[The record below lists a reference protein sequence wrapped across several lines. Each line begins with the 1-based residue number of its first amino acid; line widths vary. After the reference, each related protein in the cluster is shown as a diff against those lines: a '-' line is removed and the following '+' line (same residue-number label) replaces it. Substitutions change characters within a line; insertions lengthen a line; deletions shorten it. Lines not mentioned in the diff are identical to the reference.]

1 MCGIVGIVG
10 VMLVN
15 QLIYDVLMVFQYCGQ
30 DVVGI
35 IIIDVN
41 NCFCLC
47 KVNGLVSDVFE
58 VCYMQCLQGNMGIG
72 YVCYFMVGSF
82 SVFEVQLFYVNF
94 LYGIMFVYNGNL
106 INVYE
111 LCKKLFEEKCCYINI
126 IFDLEILFNI
136 FVSEL
141 DNFCYY
147 LLEVDN
153 IFVVIVVINC
163 LICGVYVC
171 VVMII
176 GYGMVVFCDLNGICL
191 LVLGKCDIDENCIEY
206 MVVFESVA
214 FDMLGFDFLCDVV
227 LGEVIYIIE
236 EGQLFIC

>member
-72 YVCYFMVGSF
+72 
-82 SVFEVQLFYVNF
+82 
-94 LYGIMFVYNGNL
+94 VY
-106 INVYE
+106 
-111 LCKKLFEEKCCYINI
+111 
-126 IFDLEILFNI
+126 
-136 FVSEL
+136 
-141 DNFCYY
+141 
-147 LLEVDN
+147 
-153 IFVVIVVINC
+153 VIV
-163 LICGVYVC
+163 
-171 VVMII
+171 
-176 GYGMVVFCDLNGICL
+176 
-191 LVLGKCDIDENCIEY
+191 
-206 MVVFESVA
+206 
-214 FDMLGFDFLCDVV
+214 
-227 LGEVIYIIE
+227 
-236 EGQLFIC
+236 